1 MLRLAEP
8 KCSAKSGCLRKAA
21 FTCRGKTWYSVWIVS
36 FGAAQALPHAPSH
49 DECLSRLPI
58 DVMDIASGLDSPESH
73 STMLGDTRPTLL
85 ISAVMGRGQ
94 KIHAMA
100 AGVSV

>member
-36 FGAAQALPHAPSH
+36 FGAAQALPHALSH

-58 DVMDIASGLDSPESH
+58 DVMDIASGLDSPEKPQYNGLETQDQLCSY
-73 STMLGDTRPTLL
+73 LL
-85 ISAVMGRGQ
+85 
-94 KIHAMA
+94 
-100 AGVSV
+100 